1 MRVAKT
7 TDNNTAA
14 TTIQITIN
22 PHPPQRRTTAHKTPG
37 VGVEHQSCGGHST
50 GETPSNISNLE
61 AKPGSANGTA
71 TDRLWESRTPPQH
84 TSGKRPGTQRFLA
97 APLSHTQNPRS
108 RSTYTQNPTQ
118 RTHPSQRQIPIEY
131 EPHQAAWTN
140 NCINKASTTCHNPST
155 PSLNPPA
162 YHSTRPHPQRVRAG
176 NHRSLCAWGMLA
188 AVWLWCDTPTDLCRP
203 HFASWHGMLEAW
215 SLLHIRE
222 GRTATGGATR
232 YSPSAWRRTTASPIN
247 PR

>member
-1 MRVAKT
+1 MVLNTSLVVVIAPGIRPATFRTWKLSPAAPMVLQPTGCGRVGHRHNTLQASGQEPNGSWPLRFPTRKT
-7 TDNNTAA
+7 TVNDRHT
-14 TTIQITIN
+14 
-22 PHPPQRRTTAHKTPG
+22 HKTTPN
-37 VGVEHQSCGGHST
+37 EHT
-50 GETPSNISNLE
+50 
-61 AKPGSANGTA
+61 
-71 TDRLWESRTPPQH
+71 RL
-84 TSGKRPGTQRFLA
+84 SGK
-97 APLSHTQNPRS
+97 S
-108 RSTYTQNPTQ
+108 
-118 RTHPSQRQIPIEY
+118 PIEY

-140 NCINKASTTCHNPST
+140 NYRINKASTTCHNPST